1 VVARGSNQRPKFA
14 SLFGKTAKLVQD
26 VGKLRIL
33 YLLELRWFIYLGD
46 TELMILFQFIIV
58 VY

>member
-1 VVARGSNQRPKFA
+1 VVARGSHQRPKFA
-14 SLFGKTAKLVQD
+14 SLFGKTAKLIQD

-33 YLLELRWFIYLGD
+33 YLLGLRRLIYYGD
-46 TELMILFQFIIV
+46 AELMILFQFIIV

>member
-1 VVARGSNQRPKFA
+1 VVARGSYQSPKFA

-33 YLLELRWFIYLGD
+33 YLLGLKRLIYLGD